1 MKKTYSGYYKE
12 SEVSESKVRR
22 NYKQQEET
30 ETLKDVEGYQILAVP
45 FRGITE
51 EAAKYFGIRSAVSQE
66 DGRSIVATYY
76 PYRDKH
82 GKITGYKK
90 RDWTKQKEEKGHIT
104 VVGVIK
110 ISNQLFGQH
119 QVDLGSSRKKLIQL
133 EGEDNV
139 VCAWQSI
146 LDNLR
151 DNTKNPSCPKA
162 IKDYLGAIEAGILW
176 GTEGKP
182 TIGVVGLSL
191 GTANSA
197 ETIANNEKFV
207 RSFDEYVLALD
218 NDSANEHEALKGIMK
233 GKEAT
238 DAIATFLLAENVYSV
253 VWPDERNDPH
263 GLNDPRDFVE
273 KGRYKELAQLLTK
286 CTNRYVPDKVISL
299 SDLSIEDLRKKKKDG
314 IPLPMFPELYEK
326 TKGPRKG
333 ELWVATGPSGAGKC
347 HGKDT
352 PILMFDASIKLVQD
366 IKQGDILMGADGT
379 PRRVLNTVKGRES
392 LYKIRQTKGEDY
404 VVNESHI
411 LSLHCSTDFGS
422 KGIKYKKGEIVN
434 IGVMDYLNESKTFKA
449 FTKGYK
455 ADLTHLA
462 ETTVSNPY
470 LLGLWLADGS
480 SADSRI
486 TVYKQDTELL
496 DYLRNKEH
504 GYEIYEHDT
513 TDKNNCFL
521 INIKGGFRELLKNK
535 QLKNNKHIP
544 LEYKT
549 ASYKQ
554 RLELL
559 AGILDGDGYLYHNG
573 YEIVSKFP
581 ALAEDIVYLARSIG
595 LQVTVKDKFSKCQN
609 FKGAYYKR
617 LFIYGDTAKI
627 PCKLQRKQ
635 AKPRQQVKNSRV
647 TGIKLEELGLGD
659 YYGFQLDGDH
669 LYCLG
674 DFTVTH
680 NTTLCRRIE
689 YCIAEYLMNE
699 ENPKLEDW
707 TEDEKIGI
715 IHLEEDEEESVN
727 SLYAIELGVDEKD
740 FVASPE
746 EFLTEEEHMEI
757 HRRWID
763 KDKVRVFDHFGS
775 IPVQDLISKLKHMV
789 YIDGCKWIIL
799 DHLSIVISGLGL
811 ADERKGLDEA
821 MTALATFCKQYN
833 VFILAI
839 AHMKRTDFQP
849 PKTREGED
857 PKPYWIPVRKEQ
869 LRGSAAL
876 EQLGWVILAVEPEEL
891 PNRERGRIRWV
902 CLKNRPHKKLG
913 VCDTMFMDAKGKFV
927 DASTWEFSEGNY
939 TGEGVPVKEITYK
952 QTPEEY

>member
-218 NDSANEHEALKGIMK
+218 NDSANEHETLKGIMK

-333 ELWVATGPSGAGKC
+333 ELWVATGPSGAGK
-347 HGKDT
+347 
-352 PILMFDASIKLVQD
+352 
-366 IKQGDILMGADGT
+366 
-379 PRRVLNTVKGRES
+379 
-392 LYKIRQTKGEDY
+392 
-404 VVNESHI
+404 
-411 LSLHCSTDFGS
+411 
-422 KGIKYKKGEIVN
+422 
-434 IGVMDYLNESKTFKA
+434 
-449 FTKGYK
+449 
-455 ADLTHLA
+455 
-462 ETTVSNPY
+462 
-470 LLGLWLADGS
+470 
-480 SADSRI
+480 
-486 TVYKQDTELL
+486 
-496 DYLRNKEH
+496 
-504 GYEIYEHDT
+504 
-513 TDKNNCFL
+513 
-521 INIKGGFRELLKNK
+521 
-535 QLKNNKHIP
+535 
-544 LEYKT
+544 
-549 ASYKQ
+549 
-554 RLELL
+554 
-559 AGILDGDGYLYHNG
+559 
-573 YEIVSKFP
+573 
-581 ALAEDIVYLARSIG
+581 
-595 LQVTVKDKFSKCQN
+595 
-609 FKGAYYKR
+609 
-617 LFIYGDTAKI
+617 
-627 PCKLQRKQ
+627 
-635 AKPRQQVKNSRV
+635 
-647 TGIKLEELGLGD
+647 
-659 YYGFQLDGDH
+659 
-669 LYCLG
+669 
-674 DFTVTH
+674 
-680 NTTLCRRIE
+680 TTLCRRIE

-757 HRRWID
+757 HQRWID